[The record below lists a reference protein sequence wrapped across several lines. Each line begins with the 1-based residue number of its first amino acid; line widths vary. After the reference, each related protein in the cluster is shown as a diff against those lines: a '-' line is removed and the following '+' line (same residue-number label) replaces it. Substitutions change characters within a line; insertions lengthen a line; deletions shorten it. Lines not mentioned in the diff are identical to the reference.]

1 MLLHIFT
8 TKANHPQALM
18 KIKPAILSL
27 LPSATASGLA
37 VSTLSGY
44 GTAWPS
50 NSSPGAKGLQTGSRT
65 FVVGDG
71 LSFSAEAVYYLRSY
85 GVVLILAVIGATPL
99 PKRVIAALS
108 ENRKLTRSW
117 NVLEPL
123 LLTGLLLVV
132 TAYLVDGSFNPFLY
146 FRF

>member
-50 NSSPGAKGLQTGSRT
+50 NSSPGAKGLQTRSRT
-65 FVVGDG
+65 FVVAVEPLSWGQWNTWFAP
-71 LSFSAEAVYYLRSY
+71 LSFS
-85 GVVLILAVIGATPL
+85 
-99 PKRVIAALS
+99 K
-108 ENRKLTRSW
+108 
-117 NVLEPL
+117 
-123 LLTGLLLVV
+123 
-132 TAYLVDGSFNPFLY
+132 
-146 FRF
+146 

>member
-1 MLLHIFT
+1 
-8 TKANHPQALM
+8 M

-71 LSFSAEAVYYLRSY
+71 LSFSAEAVYYDWRSQPVQKHCIDHR
-85 GVVLILAVIGATPL
+85 GTREDLFLN
-99 PKRVIAALS
+99 LS
-108 ENRKLTRSW
+108 FTGKTVASRK
-117 NVLEPL
+117 
-123 LLTGLLLVV
+123 VV
-132 TAYLVDGSFNPFLY
+132 TPYGGAATVVTREMSYDG
-146 FRF
+146 